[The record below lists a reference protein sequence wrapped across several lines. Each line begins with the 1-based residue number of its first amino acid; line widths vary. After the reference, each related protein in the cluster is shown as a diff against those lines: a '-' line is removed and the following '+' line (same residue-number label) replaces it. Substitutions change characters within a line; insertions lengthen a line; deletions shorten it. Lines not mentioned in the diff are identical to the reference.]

1 MLNVD
6 KTPEIKNNFCYKR
19 LYTTFLVN
27 ICATVDYVQF
37 TLTVPWK
44 PVCDQ

>member
-1 MLNVD
+1 MLNID
-6 KTPEIKNNFCYKR
+6 KTPEIKNHFVKKTVHKIFSEHPCN
-19 LYTTFLVN
+19 
-27 ICATVDYVQF
+27 VDYAQF